1 MKYFSFTLLFLACL
15 ACGSKQQPYS
25 GFTTS
30 LSAKPLKFE
39 QIQVVDSARYWW
51 ALTHGD
57 LNGDGLEDIVFIEGN
72 NDASGYLGYK
82 VGQLEDSI
90 WQDVVIAQAPI
101 SGGGFAA
108 GDLEAA
114 DMDGDGD
121 IDVLAVKHPGEW
133 MDAAAPAT
141 IFWYENSGEG
151 SGDWVEHLI
160 GKGKGAV
167 KDMSIGDFN
176 ADGLADLAVMTFD
189 EHNVRI
195 HRHNTDGSFTM
206 VADFT
211 EEGIHEG
218 MDIGDLDSDGD
229 LDVAANGY
237 TFSNPGGDLT
247 GNWIVASIDERW
259 HNQTHHKDSWS
270 INATKTFIAD
280 IDDDGANEVFMTH
293 SENAGY
299 PLAYYTRQPDGAWS
313 PTIILDSIPAAHT
326 LMVYDMDLDGDKD
339 IVTGTNRGRA
349 VNLERGLTEF
359 PVHVL
364 LNSGDHKSFETT
376 THETGGI
383 YNGRVTDYDGDGDM
397 DILRYPDHESRE
409 LYVLVNQ
416 TK

>member
-1 MKYFSFTLLFLACL
+1 MKKKFLFFFLLGLLACQARHVPNDDL
-15 ACGSKQQPYS
+15 PI
-25 GFTTS
+25 S
-30 LSAKPLKFE
+30 LSAKPLTFE

-57 LNGDGLEDIVFIEGN
+57 LTEDGIEDIIFIEGN

-82 VGQLEDSI
+82 EGQRADSI
-90 WQDVVIAQAPI
+90 WRDVFIANAPA

-108 GDLEAA
+108 GDLEAS

-141 IFWYENSGEG
+141 IFWYENPGQG
-151 SGDWVEHLI
+151 VGDWTPHFI
-160 GKGKGAV
+160 GEAKGAV

-176 ADGLADLAVMTFD
+176 SDGLADLAVMTFD

-195 HRHNTDGSFTM
+195 HRHNADDSFTM
-206 VADFT
+206 VAEFT

-218 MDIGDLDSDGD
+218 MDIGDLDGDGD

-237 TFSNPGGDLT
+237 TFTNPGGDLT
-247 GNWIVASIDERW
+247 GNWTVASIDDRW
-259 HNQTHHKDSWS
+259 HNQTVHKDSWS

-299 PLAYYTRQPDGAWS
+299 PLAYYTRQSNGSWA

-339 IVTGTNRGRA
+339 IVTGTNKGRA

-364 LNSGDHKSFETT
+364 LNSGDHKNFEMT

-397 DILRYPDHESRE
+397 DILRYPDHESRQ
-409 LYVLVNQ
+409 LFIMVNQ
-416 TK
+416 TR